1 MSAKPRKTVGVYE
14 RPPKSRRTLYL
25 AIAIALVLVIGGL
38 FLFSQPASAAS
49 TEALLSGASHL
60 AESPAGHPA
69 GMSARTR
76 DKAFEPFFT
85 TKDGGRTA
93 SRAAARR

>member
-38 FLFSQPASAAS
+38 FLFSQPASGAS
-49 TEALLSGASHL
+49 TAAQALGSSPNI
-60 AESPAGHPA
+60 AESPAGHLIRP
-69 GMSARTR
+69 S
-76 DKAFEPFFT
+76 
-85 TKDGGRTA
+85 
-93 SRAAARR
+93 